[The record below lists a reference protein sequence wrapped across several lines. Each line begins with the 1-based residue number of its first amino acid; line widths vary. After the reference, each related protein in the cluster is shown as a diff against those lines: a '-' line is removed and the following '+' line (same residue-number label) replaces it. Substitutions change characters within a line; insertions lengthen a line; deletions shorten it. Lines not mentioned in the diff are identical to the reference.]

1 MAKQEETAEGLA
13 YYTEKDIDFNRKFWG
28 ASDMH
33 TGIYRPKKA
42 SIAKAQQNTT
52 DKMVKLLPKIKKSS
66 KILILGSG
74 FGETARYLGEKYGC
88 KIDCLNPNEAQNEF
102 NREEIE
108 KIELQKK
115 INVYPGS
122 IESIPLD
129 RDTYDIV
136 WSQENL
142 VYSERKPRVFRQIH
156 RVLQSSG
163 RFVFCGPMLSED
175 CPEAKRE
182 KMMSQLPINELIT
195 FEAYDRL
202 GRRGF
207 LQRIYTSEMTDHL
220 LLHYQAVLKELE
232 KKKEKAIKVSSK
244 KYYKQRVDDAK
255 NWIKYAE
262 DGCLEWGILV
272 FQKMNA

>member
-1 MAKQEETAEGLA
+1 MTKQQAAQGTYNSEQD
-13 YYTEKDIDFNRKFWG
+13 YVFQRKFWNG
-28 ASDMH
+28 SDMH

-42 SIAKAQQNTT
+42 TIAQARQNTT
-52 DKMVKLLPKIKKSS
+52 DKMVRLLPKIKKSS

-74 FGETARYLGEKYGC
+74 FGETARYLAEKYGC
-88 KIDCLNPNEAQNEF
+88 KVDCLNLNEDQNEY
-102 NREEIE
+102 NRKEIE

-115 INVYPGS
+115 INVYAGS
-122 IESIPLD
+122 IESIPLE
-129 RDTYDIV
+129 RETYDIV

-175 CPEAKRE
+175 CPEDKRE
-182 KMMSQLPINELIT
+182 KMMSQLPIKEVIS
-195 FEAYDRL
+195 FEDYDRL

-220 LLHYQAVLKELE
+220 ELHYQAVLDTLE
-232 KKKEKAIKVSSK
+232 KKKDKVVALSSK
-244 KYYKQRVDDAK
+244 KYHDKLIADAK

-262 DGCLEWGILV
+262 AGCLDWGILV
-272 FQKMNA
+272 FQKINS